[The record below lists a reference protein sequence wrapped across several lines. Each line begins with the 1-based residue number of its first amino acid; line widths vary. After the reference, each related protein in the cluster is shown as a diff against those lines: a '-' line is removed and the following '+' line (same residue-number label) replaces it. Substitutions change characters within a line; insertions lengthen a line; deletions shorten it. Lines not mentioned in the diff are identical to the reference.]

1 MEFGL
6 SALREQVPPIP
17 KTRPSAPPRPDAFA
31 NPDPNREINQA
42 VAVDT
47 TPSPVEPRTYQ
58 SNAIRLD
65 AQGNRVG
72 PSVPPVPQVRPSVKP
87 KSPSLGGRF
96 RDLLGRI

>member
-17 KTRPSAPPRPDAFA
+17 KTRPSAPYR
-31 NPDPNREINQA
+31 DPNREINQA
-42 VAVDT
+42 VAVNT

-58 SNAIRLD
+58 QNAIRLD

-72 PSVPPVPQVRPSVKP
+72 PSVPPVPQVRPSIKP
-87 KSPSLGGRF
+87 KSSLGGTIRNI
-96 RDLLGRI
+96 LGFN

>member
-17 KTRPSAPPRPDAFA
+17 KTRPQVPPIPKFRPRETGV
-31 NPDPNREINQA
+31 NREINQA

-58 SNAIRLD
+58 QNAIRVD
-65 AQGNRVG
+65 AQGNQVNLD
-72 PSVPPVPQVRPSVKP
+72 PPVPQVRPSVEP
-87 KSPSLGGRF
+87 KSSLGGTI
-96 RDLLGRI
+96 RDMLGRN